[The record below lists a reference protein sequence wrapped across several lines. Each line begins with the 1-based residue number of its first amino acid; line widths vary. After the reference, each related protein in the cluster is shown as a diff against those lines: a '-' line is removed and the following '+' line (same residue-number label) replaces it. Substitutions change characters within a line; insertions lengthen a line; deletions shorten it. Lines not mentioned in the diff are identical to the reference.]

1 MCLLLKYHL
10 LTTFNAKKRTVDQP
24 DVWSGDVNRHSE
36 GGQGR
41 RGHKNKTLL
50 DSTVKNYCKKII
62 WYRFRFAEKQNMDEM
77 L

>member
-41 RGHKNKTLL
+41 RGHENKTLL
-50 DSTVKNYCKKII
+50 CWT
-62 WYRFRFAEKQNMDEM
+62 